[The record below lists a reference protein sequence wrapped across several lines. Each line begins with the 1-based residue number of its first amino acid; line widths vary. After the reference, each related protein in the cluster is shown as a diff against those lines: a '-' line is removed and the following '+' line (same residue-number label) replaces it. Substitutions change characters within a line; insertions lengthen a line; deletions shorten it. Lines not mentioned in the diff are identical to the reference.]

1 MVDLLHRATDTCMV
15 PIEATLTNREKVLL
29 LRQTYPSM
37 PASRIAKAIHI
48 SRERVRQLLN
58 EAGLQT
64 QFRKHYGWCELCG
77 AEMPSN
83 RKVYCSQECRTTAK
97 RVTFQCDYCGRD
109 KVLILAAYNAQ
120 KRRGYK
126 HMYCSVQCRNWGKWA
141 FRDST
146 TI

>member
-1 MVDLLHRATDTCMV
+1 MVTAVVSSNRDLVMS
-15 PIEATLTNREKVLL
+15 
-29 LRQTYPSM
+29 LRQLNPSM
-37 PASRIAKAIHI
+37 PAIRIAEALNI

-58 EAGLQT
+58 EAGLPT
-64 QFRKHYGWCELCG
+64 YFRKQYGLCELCG
-77 AEMPSN
+77 GAMPPT
-83 RKVYCSQECRTTAK
+83 RKFYCSTPCRTKAK

-141 FRDST
+141 FRDAT
-146 TI
+146 N